1 MAKDSIGRSVLKPD
15 AWDKVTGKVRYAG
28 DHQPEGALHL
38 AVARSHTP
46 HAEIRGID
54 TTAAKAAPGVVGVWT
69 ATDIPGEL
77 LVGPRLKDEPV
88 MCFDKVRRVGDP
100 LALVAAETLDQAQAA
115 AELIKPDFAKLPG
128 IFTPEDSLEP
138 GAPVINGEGNLVF
151 ERSLLKGQ
159 GAAPL
164 ENCPV
169 VIERTY
175 RTQMMEHAYLEP
187 EAGLSWWEGEV
198 LVVKLPTKHAHFEQG
213 ELSRVLAMPTERLR
227 IICATMG
234 GYFGDK
240 QCLSPG
246 YYCAMATYFTG
257 RPARMTYSREE
268 SFQVSTKRHPM
279 IITMT
284 TGATAEGRLVVV
296 KTEILAETGCYA
308 SYGPSI
314 MTRAVVHCA
323 GPYDVPNVQVHGRL
337 AYTNNPVCGAMRG
350 FGVPQVA
357 IAHECQMDLVAAA
370 CGISPAEVR
379 RINFLTP
386 GSHTATGQKLVAS
399 VGMGKCLEQI
409 VEAQQSLPP
418 HPRESDPDWLTAW
431 GMGATHYG
439 IGLTGL
445 PNPGVARIILS
456 PDGSVSLRVGTG
468 DGGQGSSTT
477 MAMIAAQELGLAPEQ
492 VEVLAGDT
500 AACPN
505 SGTSTASRL
514 TYVVGRSVQRAG
526 GKMRKRLVEAA
537 KQATG
542 SKKVDW
548 QDGCLNVG
556 GESLE
561 LAQAAKRFLSRP
573 LEVEGVFDPPTHKL
587 DPDTAQGAPYA
598 TYAFAVHAV
607 QVAVEKL
614 TGRVEVLRLVACHDV
629 GKVIHPVNL
638 AAQIQG
644 AGMMGLGYALSEEIL
659 LDHGRIINPQFLDYK
674 LPHAWPAPEVVVRL
688 VEEPEPTGPYGAK
701 GVAEPALLPT
711 APAVHNAVAAA
722 LGEHTF
728 RNPVSTEA
736 LWKILN
742 RHRRQQRDGS
752 A

>member
-1 MAKDSIGRSVLKPD
+1 MAVDSIGRSVLKPD

-38 AVARSHTP
+38 AVARSREP
-46 HAEIRGID
+46 HAELKGID
-54 TTAAKAAPGVVGVWT
+54 LAAAKAAPGVVGVWT
-69 ATDIPGEL
+69 AADIPGEL
-77 LVGPRLKDEPV
+77 LVGPRIKDEPV

-100 LALVAAETLDQAQAA
+100 LALVAAETLHEAQAA
-115 AELIKPDFAKLPG
+115 AELIKPHFVKLPG

-138 GAPVINGEGNLVF
+138 GAPVINGEDNLVF
-151 ERSLLKGQ
+151 TRNLLKGE
-159 GAAPL
+159 GASAL
-164 ENCPV
+164 EDCDI

-213 ELSRVLAMPTERLR
+213 ELGRVLGLPPERLR

-246 YYCAMATYFTG
+246 YYCAMATFFTG

-279 IITMT
+279 VVTMT
-284 TGATAEGRLVVV
+284 TGATAEGRLKAV
-296 KTEILAETGCYA
+296 KTEILADTGCYA

-314 MTRAVVHCA
+314 ITRSVVHCA
-323 GPYDVPNVQVHGRL
+323 GPYNVPNVEVHARL

-357 IAHECQMDLVAAA
+357 IAHECQMDLLAAA
-370 CGISPAEVR
+370 CGKTPAEIR
-379 RINFLTP
+379 RLNFLKP
-386 GSHTATGQKLVAS
+386 GDSTAAGQELTAS
-399 VGMGKCLEQI
+399 VGMTKCLEQ
-409 VEAQQSLPP
+409 VEEAKKELPP
-418 HPRESDPDWLTAW
+418 HPRENDPDWLVAW

-468 DGGQGSSTT
+468 DGGQGASTT
-477 MAMIAAQELGLAPEQ
+477 MCMIAAQELGLEPEQ
-492 VEVLAGDT
+492 VEILAGDT
-500 AACPN
+500 ASCPN

-514 TYVVGRSVQRAG
+514 TYVVGSAVKRAG
-526 GKMRKRLVEAA
+526 ALMRERLVELA

-542 SKKVDW
+542 SEDVSW
-548 QDGCLNVG
+548 QGGCLSVD
-556 GESLE
+556 GEALE
-561 LAQAAKRFLSRP
+561 LAQAAERFLKEP
-573 LEVEGVFDPPTHKL
+573 LEAEGSFDPPTRKL
-587 DPDTAQGAPYA
+587 DPETGQGAPYA
-598 TYAFAVHAV
+598 TYAFAVHAA

-644 AGMMGLGYALSEEIL
+644 AAMMGLGYALSEEVL
-659 LDHGRIINPQFLDYK
+659 LDKGRITNPHFLDYK
-674 LPHAWPAPEVVVRL
+674 LPHAWPAPEVVVRV

-711 APAVHNAVAAA
+711 PPAVHNAVAAA
-722 LGEHTF
+722 LGEYTY
-728 RNPVSTEA
+728 RNPVSSET
-736 LWKILN
+736 LWQILN
-742 RHRRQQRDGS
+742 RRRREQRDGN

>member
-1 MAKDSIGRSVLKPD
+1 MPRDSIGRSVLKPD
-15 AWDKVTGKVRYAG
+15 AWDKVTGAVRYAG

-38 AVARSHTP
+38 AVARSNEP
-46 HAEIRGID
+46 HAELRGID
-54 TTAAKAAPGVVGVWT
+54 TAQAKAAPGVVGVWT
-69 ATDIPGEL
+69 AADLPGEL

-88 MCFDKVRRVGDP
+88 LCLDKVRRVGDP
-100 LALVAAETLDQAQAA
+100 LALVAAETLEQAQAA
-115 AELIKPDFAKLPG
+115 AELIKPDFAQLPG
-128 IFTPEDSLEP
+128 IFGPEESLEP
-138 GAPVINGEGNLVF
+138 GAPIINGEKNLVF
-151 ERSLLKGQ
+151 ERSLLKGE
-159 GAAPL
+159 GAAAL
-164 ENCPV
+164 EDCPI

-187 EAGLSWWEGEV
+187 EAGLAWWEGEV
-198 LVVKLPTKHAHFEQG
+198 LVVKLPTKHAHFEQA
-213 ELSRVLAMPTERLR
+213 ELGRVLALPPERLR

-246 YYCAMATYFTG
+246 YYSALATFFTG

-279 IITMT
+279 VITMT
-284 TGATAEGRLVVV
+284 TGATADGRLVAV
-296 KTEILAETGCYA
+296 KAELLADTGCYA

-370 CGISPAEVR
+370 CGISPAEIR

-386 GSHTATGQKLVAS
+386 GAHTAAGQKLVAS
-399 VGMGKCLEQI
+399 VGMGKCLEESL
-409 VEAQQSLPP
+409 EARRGLPP

-445 PNPGVARIILS
+445 PNPGVARIILG

-468 DGGQGSSTT
+468 DGGQGASTT
-477 MAMIAAQELGLAPEQ
+477 MAMIAAQELGLEPEQ

-500 AACPN
+500 ASCPN

-514 TYVVGRSVQRAG
+514 TYVVGRAVQEAG
-526 GKMRKRLVEAA
+526 GKMREALVALA

-542 SKKVDW
+542 SDEVIW
-548 QDGCLNVG
+548 QDGCLNIG

-561 LAQAAKRFLSRP
+561 LAQAAGRFLSQP
-573 LEVEGVFDPPTHKL
+573 LEVEGVFDPPTHAL
-587 DPDTAQGAPYA
+587 DPATGQGAPYA
-598 TYAFAVHAV
+598 TYAFAVHSV
-607 QVAVEKL
+607 QVAVEKA
-614 TGRVEVLRLVACHDV
+614 TGRVEVLRLVAAHDV

-644 AGMMGLGYALSEEIL
+644 AAMMGLGYALSEEVL
-659 LDHGRIINPQFLDYK
+659 LERGRITNPHFLDYK

-722 LGEHTF
+722 LGEYTY
-728 RNPVSTEA
+728 RNPVSTET
-736 LWKILN
+736 LWQILN
-742 RHRRQQRDGS
+742 RQRRQQGNGNT
-752 A
+752 

>member
-1 MAKDSIGRSVLKPD
+1 MPRDSIGRSVLKPD
-15 AWDKVTGKVRYAG
+15 AWDKVTGAVRYAG

-38 AVARSHTP
+38 AVARSNEP
-46 HAEIRGID
+46 HAELRGID
-54 TTAAKAAPGVVGVWT
+54 TAQAKAAPGVVGVWT
-69 ATDIPGEL
+69 AADLPGEL

-88 MCFDKVRRVGDP
+88 LCLDKVRRVGDP
-100 LALVAAETLDQAQAA
+100 LALVAAETLEQAQAA
-115 AELIKPDFAKLPG
+115 AELIKPDFAQLPG
-128 IFTPEDSLEP
+128 IFGPEESLEP
-138 GAPVINGEGNLVF
+138 GAPIINGEKNLVF
-151 ERSLLKGQ
+151 ERSLLKGE
-159 GAAPL
+159 GAAAL
-164 ENCPV
+164 EDCPI

-187 EAGLSWWEGEV
+187 EAGLAWWEGEV
-198 LVVKLPTKHAHFEQG
+198 LVVKLPTKHAHFEQA
-213 ELSRVLAMPTERLR
+213 ELGRVLALPPERLR

-246 YYCAMATYFTG
+246 YYSALATFFTG

-279 IITMT
+279 VITMT
-284 TGATAEGRLVVV
+284 TGATADGRLVAV
-296 KTEILAETGCYA
+296 KAELLADTGCYA

-370 CGISPAEVR
+370 CGISPAEIR

-386 GSHTATGQKLVAS
+386 GAHTAAGQKLVAS
-399 VGMGKCLEQI
+399 VGMGKCLEESL
-409 VEAQQSLPP
+409 EARRGLPP

-445 PNPGVARIILS
+445 PNPGVARIILG

-468 DGGQGSSTT
+468 DGGQGASTT
-477 MAMIAAQELGLAPEQ
+477 MAMIAAQELGLEPEQ

-500 AACPN
+500 ASCPN

-514 TYVVGRSVQRAG
+514 TYVVGRAVQEAG
-526 GKMRKRLVEAA
+526 GKMREALVALA
-537 KQATG
+537 KQAMG
-542 SKKVDW
+542 SDEVNW
-548 QDGCLNVG
+548 QDGCLNIG
-556 GESLE
+556 GESME
-561 LAQAAKRFLSRP
+561 LAQAAGRFLSQP
-573 LEVEGVFDPPTHKL
+573 LEVEGVFDPPTHAL
-587 DPDTAQGAPYA
+587 DPATGQGAPYA
-598 TYAFAVHAV
+598 TYAFAVHSV
-607 QVAVEKL
+607 QVAVEKA
-614 TGRVEVLRLVACHDV
+614 TGRVEVLRLVAAHDV

-644 AGMMGLGYALSEEIL
+644 AAMMGLGYALSEEVL
-659 LDHGRIINPQFLDYK
+659 LERGRITNPHFLDYK

-722 LGEHTF
+722 LGEYTY
-728 RNPVSTEA
+728 RNPVSTET
-736 LWKILN
+736 LWQILN
-742 RHRRQQRDGS
+742 RQRRQQGNGNT
-752 A
+752 

>member
-1 MAKDSIGRSVLKPD
+1 MARDAIGRPVLKPD

-28 DHQPEGALHL
+28 DHQPEKALHL
-38 AVARSHTP
+38 AVARSSEP
-46 HAEIRGID
+46 HAELGGID
-54 TTAAKAAPGVVGVWT
+54 TSAAKAAPGVVGVWT
-69 ATDIPGEL
+69 AADIPGEL

-100 LALVAAETLDQAQAA
+100 LALVAAETLEQAQAA
-115 AELIKPDFAKLPG
+115 AALVKPEMVKLPG
-128 IFTPEDSLEP
+128 IFTPEDALEP
-138 GAPVINGEGNLVF
+138 GAPLINGESNLVF
-151 ERSLLKGQ
+151 TRDLLKGR
-159 GAAPL
+159 GAAAL
-164 ENCPV
+164 EDCPV
-169 VIERTY
+169 IIERTY

-187 EAGLSWWEGEV
+187 EAGLSWWESET

-213 ELSRVLAMPTERLR
+213 ELSRVLGLPPERLR

-246 YYCAMATYFTG
+246 YYCALATFFTG

-279 IITMT
+279 VITMT
-284 TGATAEGRLVVV
+284 TGATADGRLKAV
-296 KTEILAETGCYA
+296 KTEILADTGCYA

-323 GPYDVPNVQVHGRL
+323 GPYNVPNVEVHSRL

-357 IAHECQMDLVAAA
+357 IAHECQMDLLAAA
-370 CGISPAEVR
+370 CGKSPAEIR
-379 RINFLTP
+379 RINFLKP
-386 GSHTATGQKLVAS
+386 GDSTAAGQKLTAS
-399 VGMGKCLEQI
+399 VGIGKCLEQI
-409 VEAQQSLPP
+409 VEAQESLPP
-418 HPRESDPDWLTAW
+418 HPRQSDPDWLTAW

-445 PNPGVARIILS
+445 PNPGVARLALS
-456 PDGSVSLRVGTG
+456 PQGEVSLMVGTG
-468 DGGQGSSTT
+468 DGGQGASTT
-477 MAMIAAQELGLAPEQ
+477 MCMIAAQELGLEPEQ
-492 VEVLAGDT
+492 VTIVAGDT
-500 AACPN
+500 AVCPN

-514 TYVVGRSVQRAG
+514 TYVVGRAVQEAG
-526 GKMRKRLVEAA
+526 TKMRERLVALAQETDPG
-537 KQATG
+537 KEVT
-542 SKKVDW
+542 W
-548 QDGCLNVG
+548 RDGCLGVG

-561 LAQAAKRFLSRP
+561 LAQAAERFLSQP
-573 LEVEGVFDPPTHKL
+573 LEVEGSFDPPTHKL
-587 DPDTAQGAPYA
+587 DPVTGQGAPYA

-614 TGRVEVLRLVACHDV
+614 TGRVEVLRLAASHDV

-644 AGMMGLGYALSEEIL
+644 AAMMGLGYALSEEVL
-659 LDHGRIINPQFLDYK
+659 LERGRITNPHFLDYK
-674 LPHAWPAPEVVVRL
+674 LPHAWPAPEVLVRL

-722 LGEHTF
+722 LGEYTY
-728 RNPVSTEA
+728 RNPVSAET
-736 LWKILN
+736 LWQILN
-742 RHRRQQRDGS
+742 RRQRQQRIGN